1 MLDAQEY
8 NLTEAY
14 ENLLDSCT
22 PQHAC
27 AFLTCCFL
35 IDEECTLRS
44 DQLSRLIYT
53 EGDQNEVYTQDE
65 RDFVKE
71 FQPEVSH
78 FAFVK
83 QARSRSIPCRVVSTS
98 LVDSQDPLYDGIK
111 FMKIFN
117 KAFAGLNVFLFVGA
131 KGVFFGSTCIQSS
144 ELKIDCLISPCITR
158 NCNWAAVYD
167 NLLYRDEDSDFYRY
181 YYGIINWIY
190 SFRDCFSTNQDSDDR
205 DIPFSNYYTEDDDD
219 PADSVAKMIVHRG
232 YGYCLSIDGSE
243 GMPEEQE
250 LIFDPEEFDEDVSCC
265 MRELAY
271 IKTNRVNPLEML
283 FDAEM
288 AYTQSQSAE
297 QELEARKMATDDESD
312 VSAVDQINLK
322 MLSDPIALMKKLKKE
337 RGI

>member
-1 MLDAQEY
+1 MLDAQQY
-8 NLTEAY
+8 NLVETY
-14 ENLLDSCT
+14 ENLLESCT
-22 PQHAC
+22 SQNTC
-27 AFLTCCFL
+27 AFLACCFL
-35 IDEECTLRS
+35 IEEGCTLRS

-65 RDFVKE
+65 RAFIKE
-71 FQPEVSH
+71 FQAEISH
-78 FAFVK
+78 FTYVK
-83 QARSRSIPCRVVSTS
+83 YARSRSIPCRVVSTS

-117 KAFAGLNVFLFVGA
+117 KAFDGLNVFLFVGT

-144 ELKIDCLISPCITR
+144 NLKTDCLISPCITR

-167 NLLYRDEDSDFYRY
+167 NLLYRDEDSDFYKY

-190 SFRDCFSTNQDSDDR
+190 SFRDCFSTNQEFDDG
-205 DIPFSNYYTEDDDD
+205 DILLNYYTEDDDD
-219 PADSVAKMIVHRG
+219 PVDSVAKMIVHRG
-232 YGYCLSIDGSE
+232 YGYCLSFNGSE
-243 GMPEEQE
+243 GMPEEQD
-250 LIFDPEEFDEDVSCC
+250 LIFDPDEFDEDVSYC

-297 QELEARKMATDDESD
+297 RDLEAQKMALDDESGM
-312 VSAVDQINLK
+312 STVDQINLE